1 MKSTDQSIFGQ
12 ERWAKNT
19 LLYRAILSTEK
30 LASMEAALWTEKY
43 RPKTLGEII
52 NQEEIVSRLQE
63 FVKRATMPHCLFAGP
78 PGTGKTT
85 AALCLARDL
94 FGERFQDVFL
104 ELNASDER
112 GIDVVRTTV
121 KEFARMASLSSV
133 PFKILVLDEADNMT
147 SDAQS
152 ALRRTMEKYTD
163 TCRFILCCNYSG
175 RIIEPIQSRCAL
187 FRFTPL
193 PDERIVNALHQIA
206 KNEGV
211 KTTETGLKSVV
222 EVAEGDL
229 RKGINT
235 LQAASSLSKGIT
247 EETVYQVVGRAKPT
261 DIHEM
266 LNHAL
271 KGDFIKA
278 REELRHLLVKYGL
291 SGSEIVRQIHSE
303 IFRLPVT
310 EKRRVELI
318 EAVGE
323 IDFRLVQGGD
333 EEVQLSA
340 LLARLASH
348 A

>member
-1 MKSTDQSIFGQ
+1 VKQSFVSDPKSHGL
-12 ERWAKNT
+12 T
-19 LLYRAILSTEK
+19 LL
-30 LASMEAALWTEKY
+30 EAALWTEKY
-43 RPKTLGEII
+43 RPKALDEIVD
-52 NQEEIVSRLQE
+52 QEEIVSRLKE
-63 FVKRATMPHCLFAGP
+63 FVKRGAMPHCLFAGP

-85 AALCLARDL
+85 AALCLAHDL
-94 FGERFQDVFL
+94 FRERFQDVFL

-121 KEFARMASLSSV
+121 KEFARMASLSQV

-147 SDAQS
+147 NDAQA
-152 ALRRTMEKYTD
+152 ALRRTMEKYTE
-163 TCRFILCCNYSG
+163 TCRFVLCCNYSG

-193 PDERIVNALHQIA
+193 PESKIVEHLHHIA
-206 KNEGV
+206 KQEGLKV
-211 KTTETGLKSVV
+211 TESGLKSVV

-235 LQAASSLSKGIT
+235 LQAAASMSKGIT
-247 EETVYQVVGRAKPT
+247 EEAVYQVVGRAKPT
-261 DIHEM
+261 DVHEM
-266 LNHAL
+266 LTHAM

-278 REELRHLLVKYGL
+278 REELRQLLVKYGL

-303 IFRLPVT
+303 IFRLPVP
-310 EKRRVELI
+310 EKQRISLI

-323 IDFRLVQGGD
+323 IDYRLVQGGD
-333 EEVQLSA
+333 EEIQLSA
-340 LLARLASH
+340 LLAKLASH

>member
-1 MKSTDQSIFGQ
+1 
-12 ERWAKNT
+12 
-19 LLYRAILSTEK
+19 
-30 LASMEAALWTEKY
+30 MEEDAALWTEKY
-43 RPKTLGEII
+43 RPKTLDEIVD
-52 NQEEIVSRLQE
+52 QEEIVARLKE
-63 FVKRATMPHCLFAGP
+63 FVKKGTMPHCLFAGP

-94 FGERFQDVFL
+94 FGKRVQDVFM

-121 KEFARMASLSSV
+121 KEFARMASLSTV

-147 SDAQS
+147 GDAQS
-152 ALRRTMEKYTD
+152 ALRRTMEQYTKS
-163 TCRFILCCNYSG
+163 CRFILSCNYSG

-193 PDERIVNALHQIA
+193 PEEKIVEYLDKIA
-206 KNEGV
+206 KQE
-211 KTTETGLKSVV
+211 GLKVTDTALKAVV

-229 RKGINT
+229 RKAINA
-235 LQAASSLSKGIT
+235 LQAASSMSKGIT
-247 EETVYQVVGRAKPT
+247 EQAVYEVVGRAKPT
-261 DIHEM
+261 DVHNM

-278 REELRHLLVKYGL
+278 REELRVLLVKYGL
-291 SGSEIVRQIHSE
+291 SASEIVRQIHSE
-303 IFRLPVT
+303 MFRLAIP
-310 EKRRVELI
+310 EKKRMELI
-318 EAVGE
+318 QAVGE

-333 EEVQLSA
+333 EEIQLSA
-340 LLARLASH
+340 FLAQLASE